1 MDTVLLITSSMSYG
15 FICRYDFGLNELE
28 LSNGF
33 ELFIIIYLILENL
46 SIIDFRSAARLTEK
60 KTTVTR
66 M

>member
-1 MDTVLLITSSMSYG
+1 M
-15 FICRYDFGLNELE
+15 ICGYDFGLYELT
-28 LSNGF
+28 STDDYK
-33 ELFIIIYLILENL
+33 LFIIIYLIVENL